1 MGATECAE
9 NGRDGMR
16 ETIRHY
22 APVAGLLAGIAAA
35 GVLLTALLGGGRA
48 KSAAFTVVTTNYPL
62 YVAAQQLTVGV
73 DGVAVEN
80 LTGAST
86 GCLHD
91 YQLSPANRITLERA
105 SLVLLNGA
113 GAEPFL
119 ADVLPTLTA
128 PVTDTSA
135 GIALLPSGE
144 AHEHEEQDDHDH
156 DEGDDGHDDHH
167 DHHHTYNEHVWVSP
181 GRYAQ
186 QVTAAEQALCAADPD
201 NAARYRRN
209 GETYR
214 RRIDEA
220 AQRLRAAADALGQR
234 QCVLFHDSLAYLT
247 DELGFSVAVSLSAGE
262 ESGVSAGD
270 LQRAA
275 DAVQAD
281 PTALILYDDQYTV
294 RYPSVDRLVPE
305 NQVLALDTGVKGSG
319 SADDWL
325 RAMEQTA
332 QALERCAA
340 AG

>member
-1 MGATECAE
+1 
-9 NGRDGMR
+9 MR
-16 ETIRHY
+16 GTVRHY

-35 GVLLTALLGGGRA
+35 GVLLTVLLGGGRTE
-48 KSAAFTVVTTNYPL
+48 SAAFTVVTTNYPL
-62 YVAAQQLTVGV
+62 YVAAQQLTAGV
-73 DGVAVEN
+73 DDVAVEN

-119 ADVLPTLTA
+119 DDVLPTLTA

-144 AHEHEEQDDHDH
+144 HDDHDDHDH
-156 DEGDDGHDDHH
+156 YDHDHDHGE
-167 DHHHTYNEHVWVSP
+167 HHHTDNEHIWVSP
-181 GRYAQ
+181 SRYAR

-201 NAARYRRN
+201 NAARYRQN

-214 RRIDEA
+214 RRIDEVA
-220 AQRLRAAADALGQR
+220 RRLQTAADKLGRR
-234 QCVLFHDSLAYLT
+234 QCVLFHESLAYLA

-275 DAVQAD
+275 AAVQAE
-281 PTALILYDDQYTV
+281 PSALVLYDDQYTV

-325 RAMEQTA
+325 RAMERTA
-332 QALERCAA
+332 QALERCGE

>member
-1 MGATECAE
+1 
-9 NGRDGMR
+9 MR
-16 ETIRHY
+16 GTIRQY

-35 GVLLTALLGGGRA
+35 GVLLTVLLGGGGA
-48 KSAAFTVVTTNYPL
+48 PSDAFTVVTTNYPL
-62 YVAAQQLTVGV
+62 YVAAQQLAAGV
-73 DGVAVEN
+73 DGVTVEN

-119 ADVLPTLTA
+119 DDVLPTLTA

-144 AHEHEEQDDHDH
+144 HDDHEHDDHGDHDHDDHDH
-156 DEGDDGHDDHH
+156 DDHD

-181 GRYAQ
+181 SRYAQ
-186 QVTAAEQALCAADPD
+186 QVTTAEQALCAADPD

-209 GETYR
+209 GEAYR
-214 RRIDEA
+214 RRIETV
-220 AQRLRAAADALGQR
+220 AQRLHAAAEQLGQR
-234 QCVLFHDSLAYLT
+234 QCVLFHESLAYLT

-275 DAVQAD
+275 AAVQAD
-281 PTALILYDDQYTV
+281 PSMLVLYDDQYTV
-294 RYPSVDRLVPE
+294 RYPSVDGLVPE
-305 NQVLALDTGVKGSG
+305 NQVLALDTGVKGTG

-332 QALERCAA
+332 QALERCAM

>member
-1 MGATECAE
+1 MG
-9 NGRDGMR
+9 
-16 ETIRHY
+16 ETVRRY

-35 GVLLTALLGGGRA
+35 GVLLTVLLGGGRTE
-48 KSAAFTVVTTNYPL
+48 SDAFTVVTTNYPL
-62 YVAAQQLTVGV
+62 YVAAQQLTAGV
-73 DGVAVEN
+73 DGVTVEN

-105 SLVLLNGA
+105 NLVLLNGA

-119 ADVLPTLTA
+119 DDVLPTLTA

-135 GIALLPSGE
+135 GLALLPSGE
-144 AHEHEEQDDHDH
+144 AHDHEDHEHEDDHD
-156 DEGDDGHDDHH
+156 DEHDDHEG
-167 DHHHTYNEHVWVSP
+167 HHHTVNEHVWVSP
-181 GRYAQ
+181 SRYAR

-201 NAARYRRN
+201 NADRYRQN
-209 GETYR
+209 AETYR
-214 RRIDEA
+214 RRIDEVA
-220 AQRLRAAADALGQR
+220 RRLQAAAATLGQR
-234 QCVLFHDSLAYLT
+234 RCVLFHDSLAYLA

-262 ESGVSAGD
+262 ESGVSAGE

-275 DAVQAD
+275 AAVQAD
-281 PTALILYDDQYTV
+281 PTMLVLYDSQYTV

-325 RAMEQTA
+325 RAMERTA
-332 QALERCAA
+332 QALERC
-340 AG
+340 GQNG

>member
-1 MGATECAE
+1 M
-9 NGRDGMR
+9 RGMV
-16 ETIRHY
+16 RHY
-22 APVAGLLAGIAAA
+22 APVAGLLAGIVAA
-35 GVLLTALLGGGRA
+35 GVLLTVLLGGGRTE
-48 KSAAFTVVTTNYPL
+48 SAAFTVVTTNYPL
-62 YVAAQQLTVGV
+62 YVAAQQLAAGV

-119 ADVLPTLTA
+119 DDVLPTLTA
-128 PVTDTSA
+128 PVTDTAA

-144 AHEHEEQDDHDH
+144 HDDHDH
-156 DEGDDGHDDHH
+156 DHDHDHGE
-167 DHHHTYNEHVWVSP
+167 HHHTDNEHIWVSP
-181 GRYAQ
+181 SRYAQ

-201 NAARYRRN
+201 NADRYRQN

-214 RRIDEA
+214 RRINA
-220 AQRLRAAADALGQR
+220 VAQRLHTAADKLGRR
-234 QCVLFHDSLAYLT
+234 QCVLFHESLAYLA

-275 DAVQAD
+275 AAVQAD
-281 PTALILYDDQYTV
+281 SSMLVLYDDQYTV

-305 NQVLALDTGVKGSG
+305 TQVLALDTGVKGSG

-325 RAMEQTA
+325 RAMERTA
-332 QALERCAA
+332 QALERCGA